1 MIIVTKTQL
10 EGVLM
15 IKPEVFEDFRG
26 QYIETYNE
34 ELYGQQGINVKFI
47 QDDISVSSKHVLRG
61 LHGDEK
67 TWKLVSCL
75 YGTFYF
81 VVANCDK
88 NSPNFGK
95 WQSFTLSDKNR
106 MQVLVPPKYANG
118 HLVLSKSAIFSYKQ
132 SENYDRA
139 SQFSCKWNDP
149 ALNIWWP
156 IKNPILSQRDQ

>member
-1 MIIVTKTQL
+1 MITVTKTQL

-15 IKPEVFEDFRG
+15 IQPDVFEDFRG

-34 ELYGQQGINVKFI
+34 ELYQQHEINVKFI
-47 QDDISVSSKHVLRG
+47 QDDISVSSQHVLRG

-81 VVANCDK
+81 VVVNCDK
-88 NSPNFGK
+88 NSPDFGK

-106 MQVLVPPKYANG
+106 LQILVPPKHANG

-139 SQFSCKWNDP
+139 SQFSYKWNDP
-149 ALNIWWP
+149 AFNIWWP

>member
-1 MIIVTKTQL
+1 MITVTKTQL

-15 IKPEVFEDFRG
+15 IQPDVFEDFRG

-34 ELYGQQGINVKFI
+34 ALYQQHEINVKFI
-47 QDDISVSSKHVLRG
+47 QDDISVSSQHVLRG

-81 VVANCDK
+81 VVVNVDK
-88 NSPNFGK
+88 NSPDFGK

-106 MQVLVPPKYANG
+106 LQILVPPKHANG

-139 SQFSCKWNDP
+139 SQFSYKWNDP
-149 ALNIWWP
+149 AFNIWWP